1 MAFSIGLYVLVDVVQ
16 HKGMTR
22 VMLPENFPDY
32 KIDSSFPKNKNTLIN
47 TGKEWVK
54 GIDTKELMN
63 KVNSKN
69 SGFELDVYFDLQ
81 KKIFDVHH
89 DADKSIGLNLEEQ
102 LLIYKQRGL
111 QAGIWL
117 DLKNLEDSN
126 CLSAVNA
133 LSALRTKYDL
143 KNKLLVESNR
153 ANLLATFS
161 DSGFFTSYYTP
172 VFNPYKLS
180 DAEVKHWVDSISSVI
195 DQSKVN
201 ALSGYYFQYPF
212 LHHYFPNYPILIWAA
227 NDRFSLVNWLFK
239 KKVAASKEVFIAL
252 YP

>member
-47 TGKEWVK
+47 TDKEWVK

-89 DADKSIGLNLEEQ
+89 DADKSIGLNLDSQ
-102 LLIYKQRGL
+102 LQIYTKRGL
-111 QAGIWL
+111 QSSIWI
-117 DLKNLEDSN
+117 DLKNLDDTN
-126 CLSAVNA
+126 FAPA
-133 LSALRTKYDL
+133 LNELINLRTKYGLTD
-143 KNKLLVESNR
+143 KLLVESSR
-153 ANLLATFS
+153 ADLLTALS
-161 DSGFFTSYYTP
+161 NSGFFTSYYTP